1 MNDKLQKA
9 FCWLRNN
16 RKRYRNELRR
26 QFDSLTR
33 RQRLWLVG
41 GLFALFA
48 LFLVV
53 DVWYV
58 VSGFGNDNPRPIEM
72 EHITSLPIKTSN
84 LLPNDSPGQR

>member
-9 FCWLRNN
+9 ICWLRNK
-16 RKRYRNELRR
+16 RERYRDELRR

-41 GLFALFA
+41 GLFALF
-48 LFLVV
+48 LVV

-58 VSGFGNDNPRPIEM
+58 VSGFGNDNPWPIEM

-84 LLPNDSPGQR
+84 LLPNDSRGQR